1 MCRPLEYTL
10 GLETGVLLVLLRLRL
25 LLRDA
30 DVDEDDVS
38 DESFLR

>member
-10 GLETGVLLVLLRLRL
+10 GLKTGVLLVLLRLRL
-25 LLRDA
+25 LLRK

-38 DESFLR
+38 DESFLL

>member
-1 MCRPLEYTL
+1 MYRPLEYTL
-10 GLETGVLLVLLRLRL
+10 GLETAVPLVSLLRLRL
-25 LLRDA
+25 LLRE